1 VNLSH
6 LFNDKSFCVGQNSIS
21 HVKLMQNKLKQE
33 KKMLIKT
40 SFFSKKLCCYF
51 GYHSQGYL
59 AMFGYN
65 PKMKSSFN
73 CGYLFEESVKM

>member
-21 HVKLMQNKLKQE
+21 HVKLMQKNLKQE

-51 GYHSQGYL
+51 GSL
-59 AMFGYN
+59 VEN
-65 PKMKSSFN
+65 PGFTT
-73 CGYLFEESVKM
+73 GVYD